1 MGLSIALG
9 FLKLQKVKAQK
20 LLNFDQN
27 HLKLFGTGEELLKDS
42 GKNIPVK
49 YFSKMWYFWLKNM
62 EGMTDKVEFLHRGQS
77 DPALQNTSKQLCY
90 QSPPSWCKYLP
101 NIFIH

>member
-42 GKNIPVK
+42 GKNISVK
-49 YFSKMWYFWLKNM
+49 YLSKMWYLLSKNM
-62 EGMTDKVEFLHRGQS
+62 KGMTVKVEILHRGQS
-77 DPALQNTSKQLCY
+77 DPALQKTSKQL
-90 QSPPSWCKYLP
+90 
-101 NIFIH
+101 F